1 MATKKLTTGELN
13 LLKEIG
19 VDPANVYDEPTTQ
32 RSNRF
37 TGEAFKMNEA
47 VAKIHDT
54 FYTMMNRYER
64 GDRTVNVGKMDRVK
78 YLVLKFNSD
87 AYMGLID

>member
-1 MATKKLTTGELN
+1 
-13 LLKEIG
+13 
-19 VDPANVYDEPTTQ
+19 
-32 RSNRF
+32 
-37 TGEAFKMNEA
+37 MNEA

-54 FYTMMNRYER
+54 FYTMMSRYER
-64 GDRTVNVGKMDRVK
+64 GDHTVNVGKMDRIK

>member
-19 VDPANVYDEPTTQ
+19 VDPANVNDEPTTQ

-37 TGEAFKMNEA
+37 TEL
-47 VAKIHDT
+47 
-54 FYTMMNRYER
+54 RSR
-64 GDRTVNVGKMDRVK
+64 
-78 YLVLKFNSD
+78 
-87 AYMGLID
+87 